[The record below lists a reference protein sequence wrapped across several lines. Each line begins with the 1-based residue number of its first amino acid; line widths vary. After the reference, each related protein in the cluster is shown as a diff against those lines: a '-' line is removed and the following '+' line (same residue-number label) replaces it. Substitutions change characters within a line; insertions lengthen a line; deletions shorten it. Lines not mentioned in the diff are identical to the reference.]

1 MANRT
6 SNQLSA
12 KFVANTKVIG
22 NHLDGDGLYLQVREG
37 SRGISKSWIF
47 RYQLNKKVRDM
58 GFGALKDVSLQEA
71 RVKLAESRKLL
82 LEGKDPL
89 YERNLKKT
97 ISVPTFWVNR
107 YQYPRHLPTSL
118 GTAAQIVPEKAH
130 RCNYGA

>member
-47 RYQLNKKVRDM
+47 RYQLNKKVREM

-97 ISVPTFWVNR
+97 ISVPTFWECCEA
-107 YQYPRHLPTSL
+107 Y
-118 GTAAQIVPEKAH
+118 IDAH
-130 RCNYGA
+130 KSDWKNHKSELQWRELLSI